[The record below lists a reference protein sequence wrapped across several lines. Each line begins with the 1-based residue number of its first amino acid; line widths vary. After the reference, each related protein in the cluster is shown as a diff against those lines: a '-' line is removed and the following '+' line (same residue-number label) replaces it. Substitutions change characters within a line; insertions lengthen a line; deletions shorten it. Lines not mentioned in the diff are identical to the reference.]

1 MTPDFTP
8 LFQLLRTLYVSVSHF
23 HSRSKR
29 SIMCSQP
36 LWVFYLQPPS
46 LSIHRKRKHAPVC
59 ATANEGNAALQLCY
73 VVFACTSAVLTD
85 VQTWHECTQSQAR
98 NTNRGK
104 LEKRFVIGGSSFMCV
119 LTLAKKLQVST
130 PWMYTKVRQLEF
142 LLSFDQFKLPHTHIK
157 ALFTHWVGACCYWE
171 HICWL
176 FVAKKQRLNKHSS
189 RQIYSNKARQK
200 SAFNAGGM
208 KQYLGARENTSAPI

>member
-1 MTPDFTP
+1 MRLEQHYIKCWWHICHWNDSWFHSS
-8 LFQLLRTLYVSVSHF
+8 VSVAENTV
-23 HSRSKR
+23 
-29 SIMCSQP
+29 CQCQP
-36 LWVFYLQPPS
+36 FPFPVKALYNVLTAALGVLLAAPPPS

-85 VQTWHECTQSQAR
+85 VQTWHECTQSRAR
-98 NTNRGK
+98 ITNRGK

-142 LLSFDQFKLPHTHIK
+142 LLSFDQFKLPHTHK
-157 ALFTHWVGACCYWE
+157 GTLHTLSRCMLLLGTHLLA
-171 HICWL
+171 IC
-176 FVAKKQRLNKHSS
+176 
-189 RQIYSNKARQK
+189 
-200 SAFNAGGM
+200 G
-208 KQYLGARENTSAPI
+208 